1 MPRIRRAACLTA
13 VHSRQP
19 FGFRRQP
26 APRAAATLVALCC
39 ALTAPLARASA
50 VRLIA
55 AGDGG
60 VTLRLEVA
68 PYVVQPAGEDG
79 RSEILVPGLTLL
91 DTPGRPRLPFAT
103 ALIALPPGARPV
115 ASVVDEA
122 GEDVRDGLEL
132 ALGERAVFHND
143 PAGLGVVAGREPVAA
158 IEDGSWP
165 LSAVEVGEPF
175 TIRRQRVVQITLQ
188 PFRYDVATG
197 RLWSRRSL
205 TVRIRFAGASP
216 GRLGLSLAP
225 APEDRHWEPVLRGT
239 VLNYE
244 QGARWREP
252 RPALAARGLF
262 ARSLFERATQQG
274 VTSAAGF
281 DEFAPEVRVKIDS
294 TGVWALDAD
303 PLFAAGYPSNVPV
316 AQVSVHR
323 HEFIPNVL
331 APNPPYVTLELP
343 IEVDDADRDGFFTSG
358 DRILVYVQSWW
369 ERSGLAYRQPVI
381 SHAQR
386 SWGEADF
393 VYATVV
399 DPPRAGLRV
408 PPKSGWSD
416 LPLTALASYPYT
428 QRYEKNYNYFN
439 APADTL
445 TDPFEWNQIVF
456 YYQRPE
462 TLRFE
467 TNDLDNT
474 RPAGLAFTWIGR
486 LSTEHHIVGAAVR
499 NGLSQLTTVVDS
511 AYFYG
516 KVTVTRGG
524 AIPGTALTEGLTNRL
539 SLWGKNGLGPPD
551 LTTNYY
557 SNVALNYFDV
567 GYWRAYKA
575 LRGVLACNSGTSSGD
590 LEIFATGFSDSSQ
603 IRVYDVT
610 DSSDIRRLS
619 GVRFET
625 AGAGF
630 GARFQDNAAP
640 GQPRRYVAFDQA
652 KAVPAAKYS
661 AVTHADAANLYER
674 GAGDYLLIAPQA
686 FIPAM
691 APLIALRQSQGLE
704 VVVAPL
710 EAVND
715 AFNGGRKS
723 PYAIKRFIRY
733 AYDNWD
739 ARFVLLVGDGSEDP
753 QNFSGV
759 SSKDWVPTQR
769 VLGPV
774 IVSVPS
780 ESFLE
785 AVVCDPWY
793 VWCVDCTDPSAASKV
808 PDLFIGR
815 LPVNSATEAA
825 AVASKLVAYENVTP
839 DQTWRREMVLVSDD
853 QYSGESTFG
862 GGQNSSAYCRRRGES
877 VFRDLNAECRR
888 IILEEGGLL
897 QSNPELFNLSYYLP
911 NRPQDIDSTVCTQP
925 PRPDTCRCDRSA
937 FQLRGQLVAKPAL
950 MSRLNAGR
958 LWWNYQ
964 GHANERVLSHED
976 LYVNLPTHDDKA
988 DLLNDGRPFLF
999 TAFACHPNAFGH
1011 WQEYAPT
1018 RGTPSLGED
1027 LVDLPIRGAIAS
1039 WGSSGYELLPSDNS
1053 LHLNTAFARALF
1065 ADPPRDPYLGERGA
1079 RAVLGE
1085 VIAKAEID
1093 YYPGPRNS
1101 PYERDVMVTYTLL
1114 GDPATRISIGSPE
1127 ALVTANGQP
1136 VTSGQI
1142 VTLRAP
1148 GDTLQLEAEIASNT
1162 RIDSLVVQRSVA
1174 GGPPVTVPPSSYGV
1188 TPAFPDTLDP
1198 SGQGRRYHISYRDP
1212 LIANSFRY
1220 TFRSADRYGVAGV
1233 FDVVFAFQTVL
1244 RADGIVVADGDQVA
1258 PGAAMALTVLSPAPL
1273 APGADLT
1280 LKVNGQPQPFSAA
1293 PANGDTTRRQ
1303 WTLTWD
1309 HAPFPVGNDVVELG
1323 AGGGATRYHSFRVSV
1338 SGGEIRLENALAFP
1352 NPFNDDRGTQ
1362 FSFNLV
1368 SATSADLLIRV
1379 YTVSGRL
1386 IYERTERALQPGYHQ
1401 LPWNALDAEGAPI
1414 ANGVYFYRLLARN
1427 GASSTFHQ
1435 GSFVKLRKPRH
1446 VADVAAP

>member
-1 MPRIRRAACLTA
+1 MQ
-13 VHSRQP
+13 S
-19 FGFRRQP
+19 
-26 APRAAATLVALCC
+26 APRAAATLLALYC
-39 ALTAPLARASA
+39 ALTAPLAHASA
-50 VRLIA
+50 ARLIA
-55 AGDGG
+55 ADDGG
-60 VTLRLEVA
+60 VTLRLDIA
-68 PYVVQPAGEDG
+68 PYVVRPGGEDG
-79 RSEILVPGLTLL
+79 RAEILVPGLTLL

-103 ALIALPPGARPV
+103 ALIAIPPGAQAL
-115 ASVVDEA
+115 ASIVDGA
-122 GEDVRDGLEL
+122 GEDVRDGLQL
-132 ALGERAVFHND
+132 ALGERAVFHDD
-143 PAGLGVVAGREPVAA
+143 PAGLGVVPGREPVAA
-158 IEDGSWP
+158 IQDGSWP

-205 TVRIRFAGASP
+205 TVRVRFVGAAL

-225 APEDRHWEPVLRGT
+225 APQDRHWEPVLRGT

-262 ARSLFERATQQG
+262 DRSLLERATRPG
-274 VTSAAGF
+274 VASAAGF
-281 DEFAPEVRVKIDS
+281 DERAPEVRVKLDS

-303 PLFAAGYPSNVPV
+303 PLIAVGFPVNVPI

-323 HEFIPNVL
+323 HEFIPDVA

-343 IEVDDADRDGFFTSG
+343 IEVDDVDGDGFFTSG
-358 DRILVYVQSWW
+358 DRILVYEQSWW

-399 DPPRAGLRV
+399 DPPRVGLRV
-408 PPKSGWSD
+408 PPKSGWNN
-416 LPLTALASYPYT
+416 LTPPVLASYPYT
-428 QRYEKNYNYFN
+428 RRYERNFNYFN
-439 APADTL
+439 SPADTL
-445 TDPFEWNQIVF
+445 TVPFEWNQTVF

-486 LSTEHHIVGAAVR
+486 LSTEDHIVGGAVR

-511 AYFYG
+511 AYFFG

-539 SLWGKNGLGPPD
+539 SLWGKNDLSPPD
-551 LTTNYY
+551 PSTNYF

-567 GYWRAYKA
+567 GYWRGYKA
-575 LRGVLACNSGTSSGD
+575 LRGYLPCNSGTSAGD
-590 LEIFATGFSDSSQ
+590 FEILATGFSDSSQ

-610 DSSDIRRLS
+610 DSTDIRRLT
-619 GVRFET
+619 GVRFES
-625 AGAGF
+625 AGPGI

-640 GQPRRYVAFDQA
+640 GRPRRYVAFDQA
-652 KAVPAAKYS
+652 KTVPIAKYS
-661 AVTHADAANLYER
+661 AVTQADAVNLYDR
-674 GAGDYLLIAPQA
+674 AAGDYLLIAPQA

-691 APLIALRQSQGLE
+691 APLIALRRSQGLD

-710 EAVND
+710 EAVD
-715 AFNGGRKS
+715 DVFNGGRKS

-753 QNFSGV
+753 QNFSGL

-774 IVSVPS
+774 IVSVAN

-793 VWCVDCTDPSAASKV
+793 VWCVDCSDPGPANKV
-808 PDLFIGR
+808 PDLFLGR
-815 LPVNSATEAA
+815 LPVNSASEAA
-825 AVASKLVAYENVTP
+825 AVANKLVSYENVTP
-839 DQTWRREMVLVSDD
+839 DQAWRREMVLVSDD
-853 QYSGESTFG
+853 QYSGESQFG
-862 GGQNSSAYCRRRGES
+862 GGQNTSAYCRRSGES
-877 VFRDLNAECRR
+877 VFLELNTECRR

-897 QSNPELFNLSYYLP
+897 QSDPELFNLSYYLP
-911 NRPQDIDSTVCTQP
+911 NRPQDIIGCTQP
-925 PRPDTCRCDRSA
+925 PPPDTCRCDRTA
-937 FQLRGQLVAKPAL
+937 FQTRGQLVAKPAL

-976 LYVNLPTHDDKA
+976 LYLNMPTHDDKA
-988 DLLNDGRPFLF
+988 DLQNDGRPFLF

-1011 WQEYAPT
+1011 WQEYGST

-1027 LVDLPIRGAIAS
+1027 LVDLPGRGAIAS

-1065 ADPPRDPYLGERGA
+1065 ADPPRDQYLGERGA
-1079 RAVLGE
+1079 RVVLGE
-1085 VIAKAEID
+1085 VIAKAELD
-1093 YYPGPRNS
+1093 YWPGPRNS
-1101 PYERDVMVTYTLL
+1101 VYERDVMVTYTLL

-1127 ALVTANGQP
+1127 AVVTANGQP
-1136 VTSGQI
+1136 VTSGQT
-1142 VTLRAP
+1142 VTLQAP
-1148 GDTLQLEAEIASNT
+1148 GDTLQLEADIASNA
-1162 RIDSLVVQRSVA
+1162 RIDSLVVQRSV
-1174 GGPPVTVPPSSYGV
+1174 GGAPPVTVPPSSYTV
-1188 TPAFPDTLDP
+1188 TPVFPDTLDP
-1198 SGQGRRYHISYRDP
+1198 TGEGRRFHIGYRDS

-1220 TFRSADRYGVAGV
+1220 TLRSADRYGLVGL

-1244 RADGIVVADGDQVA
+1244 RADGLFVADGDQVA
-1258 PGAAMALTVLSPAPL
+1258 PNAAMALTVLSPAPL
-1273 APGADLT
+1273 VPGTDLT
-1280 LKVNGQPQPFSAA
+1280 LKVNGQRQPFSAV
-1293 PANGDTTRRQ
+1293 PANNDTTRRQ
-1303 WTLTWD
+1303 WTLTWT
-1309 HAPFPVGNDVVELG
+1309 HAPFPVGNDVVELD
-1323 AGGGATRYHSFRVSV
+1323 ASGGATRYHSFRVSV
-1338 SGGEIRLENALAFP
+1338 TGGEIRLENALAFP

-1368 SATSADLLIRV
+1368 SATSADVTIRV
-1379 YTVSGRL
+1379 FTVSGRL